1 MGGGNPMKRIRVVVL
16 MTIILTVGIIA
27 VAATPTAE
35 EQYATIQG
43 KDLSSQSLE
52 EISKSYDKLN
62 EAIANEA
69 EQARKRLYEA
79 RSKGDRE
86 SYYEAREHL
95 SLLSTYHM
103 DQNTSDYLLEE
114 ILSLDEPKKSEY
126 AAWLYEHSPYYRPTL
141 TLDFSSE
148 GENYRYSYRQQIR
161 KVPGSEVVLPSS
173 GQLRMNSARLGVLA
187 GWGVTPDEVTYQ
199 AGETIKMSYT
209 NQTLYAI
216 YQEGVRFVDPLSG
229 TDVFIESEDV
239 EVPTPVADDASAI
252 FAGWYDKST
261 GTLITDPSSYEKVG
275 KGGYFEALWKR
286 LAIEDITVLY
296 YDKDTLPTNT
306 QMSMGFSY
314 ANTGTVDLA
323 GLRATLSSESEYVRI
338 LSDEVYLGS
347 LDAGLMSTNNSR
359 WATSNKQQVRGENNT
374 FRFVIAPGAP
384 SGTVIPF
391 TLQVKNDKGD
401 TWTQRFESV
410 VR

>member
-1 MGGGNPMKRIRVVVL
+1 MKRIRVIVL
-16 MTIILTVGIIA
+16 MTIILTVGMIA

-86 SYYEAREHL
+86 SYYDARKHL

-103 DQNTSDYLLEE
+103 DENTSDYLLEE

-126 AAWLYEHSPYYRPTL
+126 AAWLYENSPYYRPTL

-161 KVPGSEVVLPSS
+161 KIPGSEVVLPSS

-239 EVPTPVADDASAI
+239 EVPTPVADDVSAI

-296 YDKDTLPTNT
+296 YNKDTLPTNT

-338 LSDEVYLGS
+338 LSDEIYLGS

-374 FRFVIAPGAP
+374 FRFVIASDAP

-401 TWTQRFESV
+401 TWTQHFESV

>member
-1 MGGGNPMKRIRVVVL
+1 MRKLIL
-16 MTIILTVGIIA
+16 MTVMLTMGMVA

-35 EQYATIQG
+35 EQYATIKS
-43 KDLSSQSLE
+43 KDLSSQSVKA
-52 EISKSYDKLN
+52 ITKSYDKLN

-69 EQARKRLYEA
+69 EQARKRFYEA

-86 SYYEAREHL
+86 AYYEAREHL

-103 DQNTSDYLLEE
+103 DQSTSDYLLEQ
-114 ILSLDEPKKSEY
+114 ILGLDEPQKSEV
-126 AAWLYEHSPYYRPTL
+126 AAWLYENSPYYRPTL

-161 KVPGSEVVLPSS
+161 KVPGSEIVLPSS
-173 GQLRMNSARLGVLA
+173 GQLRMNSAHLGVLA

-199 AGETIKMSYT
+199 GGETIQMSYT

-216 YQEGVRFVDPLSG
+216 YQDGVRFVDPLSG
-229 TDVFIESEDV
+229 TDLFIETEDV

-261 GTLITDPSSYEKVG
+261 NTLITDPSSYEKVG

-359 WATSNKQQVRGENNT
+359 WATSNKQQVRGESNT
-374 FRFVIAPGAP
+374 FRFVIASDAP

-391 TLQVKNDKGD
+391 TLQVVNDKGD
-401 TWTQRFESV
+401 TWTQHFESV

>member
-1 MGGGNPMKRIRVVVL
+1 MKRIRVVVL
-16 MTIILTVGIIA
+16 MTIILTVGMIA

-52 EISKSYDKLN
+52 AITKSYDKLN

-86 SYYEAREHL
+86 SYYDAREHL

-103 DQNTSDYLLEE
+103 DENTSDYLLEE

-126 AAWLYEHSPYYRPTL
+126 AAWLYENSPYYRPTL

-161 KVPGSEVVLPSS
+161 KIPGSEVVLPSS

-199 AGETIKMSYT
+199 GGETIKMSYT

-239 EVPTPVADDASAI
+239 EVPTPVADDVSAI

-323 GLRATLSSESEYVRI
+323 GLRATLSSESEYVRV
-338 LSDEVYLGS
+338 LADEVYLGT

>member
-1 MGGGNPMKRIRVVVL
+1 MKRIRILLL
-16 MTIILTVGIIA
+16 MTVILTVGMMT

-35 EQYATIQG
+35 EQYATIQS

-52 EISKSYDKLN
+52 SITKSYDKLN

-69 EQARKRLYEA
+69 EQARKRMYEA

-95 SLLSTYHM
+95 NLLSTYHM
-103 DQNTSDYLLEE
+103 DQSTSDYLLEQ
-114 ILSLDEPKKSEY
+114 ILSLDEPQKSEY
-126 AAWLYEHSPYYRPTL
+126 AEWLYENSPYYRPTL

-161 KVPGSEVVLPSS
+161 KVPGSEIVLPSS

-187 GWGVTPDEVTYQ
+187 GWGLTPDEVTYQ
-199 AGETIKMSYT
+199 GGQTIKMSYT

-229 TDVFIESEDV
+229 TDLFIETEDV
-239 EVPTPVADDASAI
+239 TVPTPVTDDVSAI

-296 YDKDTLPTNT
+296 YDKNALPPNT
-306 QMSMGFSY
+306 QISMGFSY
-314 ANTGTVDLA
+314 ANTGTVDLT
-323 GLRATLSSESEYVRI
+323 GLRAKLTSESKYVRI
-338 LSDEVYLGS
+338 LSNEIYLGS

-359 WATSNKQQVRGENNT
+359 WATSSKQQVRGEANT
-374 FRFVIAPGAP
+374 FRFVIASDAP

-391 TLQVKNDKGD
+391 SLQVTNDKGD
-401 TWTQRFESV
+401 TWTQHFEGV

>member
-1 MGGGNPMKRIRVVVL
+1 MKRIRVIVL
-16 MTIILTVGIIA
+16 MTIILTVGMIA

-86 SYYEAREHL
+86 SYYDAREHL

-103 DQNTSDYLLEE
+103 DENTSDYLLEE

-126 AAWLYEHSPYYRPTL
+126 AAWLYENSPYYRPTL

-161 KVPGSEVVLPSS
+161 KIPGSEVVLPSS
-173 GQLRMNSARLGVLA
+173 GQMRMNSARLGVLA

-239 EVPTPVADDASAI
+239 EVPTPVADDVSAI

-323 GLRATLSSESEYVRI
+323 GLRATLSSESEYVRV
-338 LSDEVYLGS
+338 LSDEVYLGT

>member
-1 MGGGNPMKRIRVVVL
+1 MGGGNPMKRIRILVL
-16 MTIILTVGIIA
+16 MTIMLTVGMIA

-43 KDLSSQSLE
+43 KDLSSQSLD
-52 EISKSYDKLN
+52 EITKSYDKLN

-95 SLLSTYHM
+95 NLLSTYHM
-103 DQNTSDYLLEE
+103 DQNTSDYILEE
-114 ILSLDEPKKSEY
+114 ILSLDEPKKSEV

-148 GENYRYSYRQQIR
+148 GENYRYRYRQQIR
-161 KVPGSEVVLPSS
+161 KIPGSEVVLPSI
-173 GQLRMNSARLGVLA
+173 GQLQMNSSRLGVLA

-239 EVPTPVADDASAI
+239 EVPTPVADDVSAI

-296 YDKDTLPTNT
+296 YDKDALPTNT

-338 LSDEVYLGS
+338 LSDEIYLGS

-359 WATSNKQQVRGENNT
+359 WATSDKQQVRGENNT
-374 FRFVIAPGAP
+374 FRFVIASNAP

-401 TWTQRFESV
+401 TWTQHFESV

>member
-1 MGGGNPMKRIRVVVL
+1 MGGGNPMKRIRILVL
-16 MTIILTVGIIA
+16 MTIMLTVGMIA

-35 EQYATIQG
+35 EQYATIQS

-52 EISKSYDKLN
+52 EITKSYDKLN

-95 SLLSTYHM
+95 NLLSTYHM
-103 DQNTSDYLLEE
+103 DQNASDYILEE
-114 ILSLDEPKKSEY
+114 ILSLDEPKKSEV

-148 GENYRYSYRQQIR
+148 GENYRYRYRQQIR
-161 KVPGSEVVLPSS
+161 KIPGSEVVLPSS
-173 GQLRMNSARLGVLA
+173 GQLQMNSSRLGVLA

-239 EVPTPVADDASAI
+239 EVPTPVADDVSAI

-296 YDKDTLPTNT
+296 YDKDALPTNT

-338 LSDEVYLGS
+338 LSDEIYLGS

-359 WATSNKQQVRGENNT
+359 WATSDKQQVRGENNT
-374 FRFVIAPGAP
+374 FRFVIASNAP

-401 TWTQRFESV
+401 TWTQHFESV

>member
-1 MGGGNPMKRIRVVVL
+1 M
-16 MTIILTVGIIA
+16 
-27 VAATPTAE
+27 
-35 EQYATIQG
+35 
-43 KDLSSQSLE
+43 
-52 EISKSYDKLN
+52 
-62 EAIANEA
+62 
-69 EQARKRLYEA
+69 YEA

-86 SYYEAREHL
+86 SYYDAREHL

-103 DQNTSDYLLEE
+103 DENTSDYLLEE

-126 AAWLYEHSPYYRPTL
+126 AAWLYENSPYYRPTL

-161 KVPGSEVVLPSS
+161 KIPGSEVVLPSS
-173 GQLRMNSARLGVLA
+173 GQLRMNSARLGGVLA
-187 GWGVTPDEVTYQ
+187 GWGGVTPDEVTYQ
-199 AGETIKMSYT
+199 GGETIKMSYT

-216 YQEGVRFVDPLSG
+216 YQEGGVRFVDPLSG

-239 EVPTPVADDASAI
+239 EVPTPPVADDVSAI

-323 GLRATLSSESEYVRI
+323 GLRATLSSESEYVRV
-338 LSDEVYLGS
+338 LADEVYLGT

-359 WATSNKQQVRGENNT
+359 WATSNKQQVRGGENNT
-374 FRFVIAPGAP
+374 FRFVIAPPGAP
-384 SGTVIPF
+384 SGTVIPPF

>member
-1 MGGGNPMKRIRVVVL
+1 M
-16 MTIILTVGIIA
+16 IA

-52 EISKSYDKLN
+52 AITKSYDKLN

-86 SYYEAREHL
+86 SYYDAREHL

-103 DQNTSDYLLEE
+103 DENTSDYLLEE

-126 AAWLYEHSPYYRPTL
+126 AAWLYENSPYYRPTL

-161 KVPGSEVVLPSS
+161 KIPGSEVVLPSS

-199 AGETIKMSYT
+199 GGETIKMSYT

-239 EVPTPVADDASAI
+239 EVPT
-252 FAGWYDKST
+252 
-261 GTLITDPSSYEKVG
+261 
-275 KGGYFEALWKR
+275 R
-286 LAIEDITVLY
+286 LPMMY
-296 YDKDTLPTNT
+296 QPY
-306 QMSMGFSY
+306 
-314 ANTGTVDLA
+314 
-323 GLRATLSSESEYVRI
+323 
-338 LSDEVYLGS
+338 
-347 LDAGLMSTNNSR
+347 
-359 WATSNKQQVRGENNT
+359 
-374 FRFVIAPGAP
+374 
-384 SGTVIPF
+384 
-391 TLQVKNDKGD
+391 LQVGM
-401 TWTQRFESV
+401 TRAPV
-410 VR
+410 P

>member
-1 MGGGNPMKRIRVVVL
+1 MKRIRVVVL
-16 MTIILTVGIIA
+16 MTIILTVGMIA
-27 VAATPTAE
+27 VAANPTAE

-62 EAIANEA
+62 DAVANEA

-86 SYYEAREHL
+86 DYYEAREHL

-103 DQNTSDYLLEE
+103 DQNTSDYLLKEM
-114 ILSLDEPKKSEY
+114 LSLDEPKKSEY
-126 AAWLYEHSPYYRPTL
+126 AVWLYEQSPYYRPTL

-261 GTLITDPSSYEKVG
+261 GTLITDPSTYEKVG

-296 YDKDTLPTNT
+296 YDKAAIPSNT
-306 QMSMGFSY
+306 QISMGFSY

-323 GLRATLSSESEYVRI
+323 GLRATLSSESEYARV
-338 LSDEVYLGS
+338 LSDEISLGS

-374 FRFVIAPGAP
+374 FRFVIASDAP

>member
-1 MGGGNPMKRIRVVVL
+1 MKRIRVVVL
-16 MTIILTVGIIA
+16 MTIILTVGMIA
-27 VAATPTAE
+27 VAANPTAE

-62 EAIANEA
+62 DAVANEA
-69 EQARKRLYEA
+69 EQARKRLYGA

-86 SYYEAREHL
+86 DYYEAREHL

-103 DQNTSDYLLEE
+103 DQNTSDYLLEQV
-114 ILSLDEPKKSEY
+114 LGLDEPQKSEY
-126 AAWLYEHSPYYRPTL
+126 AAWLYENSPYYRPTL

-261 GTLITDPSSYEKVG
+261 GTLITDPSTYEKVG

-296 YDKDTLPTNT
+296 YDKAAIPSNT
-306 QMSMGFSY
+306 QISMGFSY

-323 GLRATLSSESEYVRI
+323 GLRATLSSESEYARV
-338 LSDEVYLGS
+338 LSDEISLGS

-374 FRFVIAPGAP
+374 FRFVIASDAP